1 MKFRTSLRY
10 RIAIAFALLGGVISL
25 VLAVALYWL
34 TVNMEQRLVAET
46 LSTELEDYIQ
56 RYNKDPTTR
65 PPANTV
71 MRTWVLDR
79 DNSAGVPAGLHELDA
94 GLHQVQLDGRNFYA
108 EVKVAGEHRFMV
120 LYDAARI
127 RQREQQYRVFLAIAV
142 LIMAALSAALGLWLA
157 GRLVSPVSELAR
169 RVRLIRPEGQP
180 LLMGQDFP
188 RDEVGFLAAEFD
200 AYQERLHAFIERERG
215 FTADVSHELRTPLA
229 VIEGAAEVLGE
240 DPQLDEAQR
249 TRVRRIAR
257 AAREM
262 TEMTSALLDL
272 AREQRADEVTARCR
286 VDELLQQVVD
296 SHRYLLERREVS
308 VQLDITAR
316 PELPVA
322 CALLRVVLAN
332 LVRNAFSY
340 TEQGSVH
347 ITLDAEG
354 MSVADTGA
362 GIPEQQQD
370 RVFEPF
376 YSAQGGE
383 GIGLSLVLRICQNY
397 GWEINLDSRPGEGT
411 RFRLDFNRNPLSLR
425 EKAGVR
431 GSD

>member
-34 TVNMEQRLVAET
+34 TVNMEQRLIAET

-56 RYNKDPTTR
+56 RYSKDPTTQ

-79 DNSAGVPAGLHELDA
+79 DNSAGVPAELHGLDA
-94 GLHQVQLDGRNFYA
+94 GLHQIQLADRNYYA
-108 EVKVAGEHRFMV
+108 EVRVVGEHRFMV
-120 LYDAARI
+120 LYDDVRI
-127 RQREQQYRVFLAIAV
+127 RQREQQYQVFLAGAV
-142 LIMAALSAALGLWLA
+142 LIMAGFSAALGLWLA
-157 GRLVSPVSELAR
+157 GRVVSPVSELAR
-169 RVRLIRPEGQP
+169 RVRHIRPEGQL

-188 RDEVGFLAAEFD
+188 HDEVGFLAAEFD
-200 AYQERLHAFIERERG
+200 AYQERLHAFIERERC

-229 VIEGAAEVLGE
+229 VIEGAAEVLDE
-240 DPQLDEAQR
+240 DSQLDEAQR

-272 AREQRADEVTARCR
+272 AREQRANEVTACCR

-296 SHRYLLERREVS
+296 NHRYLLERREVS
-308 VQLDITAR
+308 VQLEITAR

-340 TEQGSVH
+340 TEQGSVR
-347 ITLDAEG
+347 ITLDARG
-354 MSVADTGA
+354 ISVADTGA
-362 GIPEQQQD
+362 GIPAQQQD

-397 GWEINLDSRPGEGT
+397 GWEINLDSQPGEGT
-411 RFRLDFNRNPLSLR
+411 RFRLDFNAPDSRSI
-425 EKAGVR
+425 
-431 GSD
+431 